1 MQVYKTKMFKGK
13 RQKGDK
19 LEVVEF
25 NYYSPDEAD
34 EQGIEYYV
42 RPYPAH
48 LRKGDHVLTD
58 DAVVVPVLRV
68 SSNSYARCREM
79 KIPSGTF
86 LLAQNHDILS
96 TGPNRKRRFDPT
108 DRKPSHYTKSLF
120 AAMMVITNFNVVKAF
135 QTAYQRKLESSNDKA
150 LVKNLLKDSEVL
162 DKIMTRMEK
171 LYSKAGIKPESII
184 ERVNRV
190 LSALTEKVEQSEGA
204 DDAIK
209 LSQEVVSVA
218 GVMGD
223 WAGFETGSQDVVA
236 MGGMML
242 TTTANP
248 KLLNESKE
256 VEQSESESIFDED
269 VK

>member
-1 MQVYKTKMFKGK
+1 MQVYKTKMFNSKQRKGA
-13 RQKGDK
+13 K
-19 LEVVEF
+19 LEEVEF
-25 NYYSPDEAD
+25 NYYTPDEAD
-34 EQGIEYYV
+34 ERGIEYYV
-42 RPYPAH
+42 RPYPSH

-68 SSNSYARCREM
+68 SFNSYVKCREM

-108 DRKPSHYTKSLF
+108 DRKPSHYKKTLF
-120 AAMMVITNFNVVKAF
+120 AAMMVITNFNIIRAF
-135 QTAYQRKLESSNDKA
+135 QTVYQRKLESYNDKA
-150 LVKNLLKDSEVL
+150 LVKNLLKDDEVIN
-162 DKIMTRMEK
+162 KIMTRMEK

-190 LSALTEKVEQSEGA
+190 LSALTEKVEQSESA
-204 DDAIK
+204 DDVIK
-209 LSQEVVSVA
+209 LSKETISVA

-223 WAGFETGSQDVVA
+223 WAGFETGNQDMIA

-242 TTTANP
+242 TTATNP

-256 VEQSESESIFDED
+256 VEQSESIFDED